1 MCMCAD
7 VCGCMWMRVCVCAG
21 VPGVSCLCER
31 ESKIMSLI
39 RRYLD
44 QPVCVACDVC
54 VVCRLSCVC
63 VYVYECVCVY
73 VYVSC

>member
-1 MCMCAD
+1 MYVDASVR
-7 VCGCMWMRVCVCAG
+7 VCGCPV
-21 VPGVSCLCER
+21 VSCLCER

-63 VYVYECVCVY
+63 VCVYECVCVY